1 MKRRLG
7 LVLAFGL
14 TLSACIHSQQPTKRM
29 SDSSSA
35 RKTPVGVGEP
45 APEFTLEDQ
54 TNQKVTL
61 SSARGQRPVV
71 LVFYR
76 GYW

>member
-1 MKRRLG
+1 MKSQLAAAFVF
-7 LVLAFGL
+7 VLA
-14 TLSACIHSQQPTKRM
+14 LSACSRPEQPVKEVT
-29 SDSSSA
+29 DSPSA
-35 RKTPVGVGEP
+35 RNTPVGVGEQ

-54 TNQKVTL
+54 SHQKVTL
-61 SSARGQRPVV
+61 SSARGEHAVV

>member
-1 MKRRLG
+1 MKRPLA
-7 LVLAFGL
+7 LAFVF
-14 TLSACIHSQQPTKRM
+14 TLIISACMRPQQQMKQET
-29 SDSSSA
+29 DSSSVRA
-35 RKTPVGVGEP
+35 APVDVGDL

-54 TNQKVTL
+54 SRQKVTL
-61 SSARGQRPVV
+61 SSARGERAVV